1 MERRVFRQSKA
12 SRVFTGVVAL
22 VVALAGLPLA
32 VIVDWNSGLFP
43 NFTTLFMCLFAVA
56 VTCAALYARNR
67 RIVVDE
73 RGIQLCNL
81 LGRVIQDVPWE
92 AVKLVQYVEGNLEDD
107 PYLILRVNEVRL
119 TFSLQDMEESEL
131 RKVFQDKV
139 PDRLI
144 WH

>member
-1 MERRVFRQSKA
+1 M
-12 SRVFTGVVAL
+12 VAL

-73 RGIQLCNL
+73 RGIQLYNL
-81 LGRVIQDVPWE
+81 FGRVTQDVPWE
-92 AVKLVQYVEGNLEDD
+92 AVKLIQFVKSSGED
-107 PYLILRVNEVRL
+107 PAYLILRVNEMPL
-119 TFSLQDMEESEL
+119 TFNLEHMEESEL
-131 RKVFQDKV
+131 RKVFQEKV

-144 WH
+144 WR